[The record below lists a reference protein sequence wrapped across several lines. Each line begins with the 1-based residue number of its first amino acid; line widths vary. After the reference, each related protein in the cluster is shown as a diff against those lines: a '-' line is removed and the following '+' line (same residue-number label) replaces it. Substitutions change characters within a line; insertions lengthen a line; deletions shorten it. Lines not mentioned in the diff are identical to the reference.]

1 MAVKKIGISRDLI
14 IHPGETIADVLEDR
28 GITQAELA
36 SRTGVSPAYVSNVI
50 AGNKGISA
58 NFAMGLEYALG
69 VSKSF
74 WLNLQANYES
84 ELLEINEEQT
94 ITEEER
100 SVREDL
106 KDIVKYLRQRGMM
119 PIREKKDE
127 SILSLRKVLQIS
139 NIANLKEMIP
149 IGAFRMATNTPVNYN
164 VLGAW
169 IRLCQL
175 IGSDKT
181 ISTKFDKKCINDL
194 INEIKSIMC
203 RKDANIQRDLKN
215 VMEKYGIDFSV
226 ARNFRGAPVQG
237 YISQKSD
244 GIYKMVL
251 TIRGAFADIFWFSL
265 FHEIG
270 HIVNGDIGKNL
281 KFLDDGSDYDKE
293 LAADL
298 FASDMLLSPESYKMF
313 IQREDFS
320 IEAIHKYAE
329 SQNVMPYIVIGR
341 LQKEKY
347 LDYRTYSNYKLRY
360 KWND

>member
-28 GITQAELA
+28 GITQNELS
-36 SRTGVSPAYVSNVI
+36 SRAGVSPAYVSNVI
-50 AGNKGISA
+50 AGKKGISA

-69 VSKSF
+69 VPKSF

-84 ELLEINEEQT
+84 ELLEINEDQT

-100 SVREDL
+100 NVREDL
-106 KDIVKYLRQRGMM
+106 KDIVKYLRQRGMI
-119 PIREKKDE
+119 PTGEKKDN
-127 SILSLRKVLQIS
+127 SILSLRKALQIS

-149 IGAFRMATNTPVNYN
+149 IGAFRMATNTTVNQN

-175 IGSDKT
+175 AGNDRT
-181 ISTKFDKKCINDL
+181 ISTKFDNNCVDDL
-194 INEIKSIMC
+194 INKIKSIMC
-203 RKDANIQRDLKN
+203 KEDANIQSDLKS

-226 ARNFRGAPVQG
+226 TRNFRGAPVHG

-244 GIYKMVL
+244 GVYQMVL

-270 HIVNGDIGKNL
+270 HIVNGDIGKNY
-281 KFLDDGSDYDKE
+281 KFIDDGSDCDKE

-298 FASDMLLSPESYKMF
+298 FACNMLLSPVSYKKF
-313 IQREDFS
+313 IQKGDFS
-320 IEAIHKYAE
+320 IEAICKYAK

-341 LQKEKY
+341 LQKEEY
-347 LDYRTYSNYKLRY
+347 LNYATYYNYKLRY
-360 KWND
+360 KWGN